1 MVLISCLT
9 TFCKHK
15 TTPIS
20 SVIVEIIIQFHEPP
34 NVASSGYG
42 KISQVSDVIF
52 YYSALSKHSIY
63 SLASSY
69 TLPRNM
75 TIAKQSKALIENPGG
90 MIKKNMKIWQL
101 RPCVYSRPLA
111 RTGGSAV
118 IGVGGV

>member
-42 KISQVSDVIF
+42 KICQVYDMIF
-52 YYSALSKHSIY
+52 YYSALSKHNI
-63 SLASSY
+63 
-69 TLPRNM
+69 
-75 TIAKQSKALIENPGG
+75 
-90 MIKKNMKIWQL
+90 
-101 RPCVYSRPLA
+101 
-111 RTGGSAV
+111 
-118 IGVGGV
+118 